1 MNIKDFPRVKELLI
15 EYLLVDQVPESIK
28 DPSQLHQLKR
38 AFLMDCSPQLM
49 INICNQVLG
58 YDELSEKLPALMG
71 NVHSNP
77 AMTAGLLLVEL
88 RDIEI
93 VSYIDLML
101 PGMEAVLR
109 EIERSNNQED
119 RIDE

>member
-1 MNIKDFPRVKELLI
+1 MNLQDFPRVKELLI
-15 EYLLVDQVPESIK
+15 EYLKVDEVPDSIK

-38 AFLMDCSPQLM
+38 AFRMDCSPQLM
-49 INICNQVLG
+49 INICNQTLG
-58 YDELSEKLPALMG
+58 HDELAVNLADVVL
-71 NVHSNP
+71 NTNANP
-77 AMTAGLLLVEL
+77 AMPGGLLLVEL
-88 RDIEI
+88 IEIEI

-101 PGMEAVLR
+101 PDMEAVLR

>member
-1 MNIKDFPRVKELLI
+1 MNIKDFPNVKELLI
-15 EYLLVDQVPESIK
+15 EYLKVDEVPESIK

-38 AFLMDCSPQLM
+38 AFLMDCPEQLM
-49 INICNQVLG
+49 INICNTVLG

-71 NVHSNP
+71 NANANP
-77 AMTAGLLLVEL
+77 AMGAGLLLVEL

-93 VSYIDLML
+93 ISYIDLML

>member
-1 MNIKDFPRVKELLI
+1 MNIKDFPHVKELLI

-38 AFLMDCSPQLM
+38 AFLMDCPEQLM

-71 NVHSNP
+71 SEHSNP
-77 AMTAGLLLVEL
+77 AMSAGLLLVEL

-93 VSYIDLML
+93 ISYIDLML
-101 PGMEAVLR
+101 PDMEAVLR